1 MSESDDENSRL
12 DISVICV
19 SELQVH
25 KRPFCSNDECK
36 KKEDFPLNDL
46 IVKCIHCQGCY
57 HPQCAGIEEFEHWEK
72 FMNSTKN
79 REDWKFVCEFCKK
92 EIHLIVRTKE
102 LVKSLID
109 NVSNNHK
116 LTIGKVL
123 TTAAKVEKLEA
134 NHEKVE
140 KSLIGINDRIT
151 VLNGKVDLLPE
162 EQQKIEKSIGDI
174 CVNNAFYTSKITD
187 CNERSKTIESKVDK
201 INLIAK
207 KNQDDEWK
215 TVTHKKKNRQ
225 LFSVVLKTNP
235 QNNVGTLK
243 EEMLKNYVPSEV
255 SVAKI
260 INAGDDKLIAVCENE
275 NEQQK
280 FVEVA
285 KKKYGNLCEITV
297 PDKKNR
303 KFKVLNVE
311 IWSNFEDLSNESIE
325 EIVRKENVYLDQAKT
340 CKVVKFMK
348 ARMSGKQVD
357 TKIHFIVEVDE
368 KTYDLAM
375 NNGRIKYRYQ
385 EPRIVDGFI
394 VGKCF
399 NCFSFNHVK
408 KDCPSKV
415 KTCFNCGEDHLVIDC
430 KETKPSCVN
439 CKRANEEIKSVKN
452 KFDIN
457 HSMND
462 FECPCYLRKYN
473 YLMSKVT

>member
-1 MSESDDENSRL
+1 MSESEEENSRL

-19 SELQVH
+19 SEMQVN
-25 KRPFCSNDECK
+25 KQPYCSNDVCK
-36 KKEDFPLNDL
+36 RKEVFPLNDL

-57 HPQCAGIEEFEHWEK
+57 HPQCAGIEEFEHWQK
-72 FMNSTKN
+72 FMMSIKN

-109 NVSNNHK
+109 SVCNNHS
-116 LTIGKVL
+116 LTFGKVL
-123 TTAAKVEKLEA
+123 TTAAKVEKLEL
-134 NHEKVE
+134 NHENVE
-140 KSLIGINDRIT
+140 KSLIGISDKLT
-151 VLNGKVDLLPE
+151 VINGKVDLLPE
-162 EQQKIEKSIGDI
+162 EQQKIEKSIGEF
-174 CVNNAFYTSKITD
+174 CVNNAFYTSKVTD

-201 INLIAK
+201 INFIAK
-207 KNQDDEWK
+207 KYQDEEWK
-215 TVTHKKKNRQ
+215 TVTNKKKNRP

-243 EEMLKNYVPSEV
+243 EEMLKNYVPNEV
-255 SVAKI
+255 NVAKI

-280 FVEVA
+280 FAEVA
-285 KKKYGNLCEITV
+285 KKKYGNICEITV

-303 KFKVLNVE
+303 RFKVLNVE
-311 IWSNFEDLSNESIE
+311 IWSNFDDLLNESIE
-325 EIVRKENVYLDQAKT
+325 EVVKQENIYLDQAKT
-340 CKVVKFMK
+340 CKVIKFMK
-348 ARMSGKQVD
+348 ARISGKQVD

-368 KTYDLAM
+368 KSYDLAM
-375 NNGRIKYRYQ
+375 SKGRIKYRYQ

-408 KDCPSKV
+408 KDCKSLV
-415 KTCFNCGEDHLVIDC
+415 KTCFNCGEDHHVKDC
-430 KETKPSCVN
+430 KENKPSCIN
-439 CKRANEEIKSVKN
+439 CKRANEEIKSGK

-473 YLMSKVT
+473 YLMSMVK

>member
-79 REDWKFVCEFCKK
+79 REDWKFVFEFCKK

-340 CKVVKFMK
+340 HESTHEWQTS
-348 ARMSGKQVD
+348 R
-357 TKIHFIVEVDE
+357 H
-368 KTYDLAM
+368 
-375 NNGRIKYRYQ
+375 
-385 EPRIVDGFI
+385 
-394 VGKCF
+394 
-399 NCFSFNHVK
+399 
-408 KDCPSKV
+408 
-415 KTCFNCGEDHLVIDC
+415 
-430 KETKPSCVN
+430 
-439 CKRANEEIKSVKN
+439 
-452 KFDIN
+452 
-457 HSMND
+457 
-462 FECPCYLRKYN
+462 
-473 YLMSKVT
+473 